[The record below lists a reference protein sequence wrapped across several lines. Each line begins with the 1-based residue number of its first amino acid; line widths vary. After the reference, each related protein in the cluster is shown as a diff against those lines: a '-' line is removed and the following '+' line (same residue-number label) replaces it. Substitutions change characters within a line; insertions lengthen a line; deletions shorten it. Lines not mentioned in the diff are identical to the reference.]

1 MPAIV
6 ADTRRNSSKS
16 PVPVPGKRPMALENV
31 PQGRFLRLLQTVT
44 LTLMILGTLLIS
56 GMIAPRISG
65 VATAVRSAGVTV
77 AAPATSTL
85 AVRRLGNCPP
95 GSGPCP

>member
-1 MPAIV
+1 
-6 ADTRRNSSKS
+6 
-16 PVPVPGKRPMALENV
+16 
-31 PQGRFLRLLQTVT
+31 
-44 LTLMILGTLLIS
+44 MILGVFLLFGI
-56 GMIAPRISG
+56 IAPRIPG

>member
-6 ADTRRNSSKS
+6 ADTRRNSAKS
-16 PVPVPGKRPMALENV
+16 PVPAPGKRSVAADDISR
-31 PQGRFLRLLQTVT
+31 GRFLRLLQTVT
-44 LTLMILGTLLIS
+44 LTLMIAGAFLVS
-56 GMIAPRISG
+56 GITTSRISG

-77 AAPATSTL
+77 AAPAISAL

-95 GSGPCP
+95 LSGPCP